1 VSELLTKKQITLI
14 ERIVEGEETVKDI
27 LADLDVPKSTYY
39 DWKKVNKEF
48 KEAMDE
54 AIELKVE
61 QAKKNIRMNVNK
73 YISRLDTL
81 SKSQSNQMASINAIT
96 KLLDLAQL
104 FENKSEITVKSDLN
118 SEEKNHLLDLL
129 GYETSNSQNSQNED
143 EDSQE

>member
-1 VSELLTKKQITLI
+1 LLTKKQITLI

-129 GYETSNSQNSQNED
+129 GYETSNSQNSDEND
-143 EDSQE
+143 EDSEK

>member
-1 VSELLTKKQITLI
+1 MLTKKQITLI

-129 GYETSNSQNSQNED
+129 GYETSNSQNSDEND
-143 EDSQE
+143 EDSEK

>member
-1 VSELLTKKQITLI
+1 MLTKKQITLI

-129 GYETSNSQNSQNED
+129 GYETSNSQNSD
-143 EDSQE
+143 EDSEE

>member
-1 VSELLTKKQITLI
+1 LLTKKQITLI

-129 GYETSNSQNSQNED
+129 GYETSNSQNSD
-143 EDSQE
+143 EDSEE